1 MTALHAPTPI
11 PDDVIDL
18 LAGVQPGDAV
28 DRLRRQRPVTRQHAQ
43 QSHVALFQPHA
54 DSAHGFPVVE
64 RHAVAAFV
72 AGLHQPTPAAAYY
85 AATLAAQ
92 DAPAGWSQAIA
103 AEVQRGLAQGPYG
116 HYPQGPLTAENQAG
130 PHYLVTEAFAPVLGT
145 RLAAALN
152 YAHRLV
158 YHPRDA
164 SAGALQAL
172 LDAGWSETGVVS
184 LSQLVAFLAFQIRV
198 ATGLRTLAAY
208 RLARPRATAHS

>member
-1 MTALHAPTPI
+1 MTSTHATTPI
-11 PDDVIDL
+11 PADVIDL
-18 LAGVQPGDAV
+18 LAGVQPGDAL
-28 DRLRRQRPVTRQHAQ
+28 DRLRRQRPVTRQYAQ

-54 DSAHGFPVVE
+54 DSAHSFPVVE

-72 AGLHQPTPAAAYY
+72 AGLHQPTTAAAYY

-92 DAPAGWSQAIA
+92 DAPSGWSQAIA
-103 AEVQRGLAQGPYG
+103 TEVKLGLAQGPYG
-116 HYPQGPLTAENQAG
+116 HYPEGPLTAENQAG
-130 PHYLVTEAFAPVLGT
+130 PHYLVTQASAQVLGA
-145 RLAAALN
+145 RLSAALD

-184 LSQLVAFLAFQIRV
+184 LSQLVAFLAFQTRV
-198 ATGLRTLAAY
+198 VTGLRTLAAY
-208 RLARPRATAHS
+208 RLAHPRAAVHS